1 MENAGGDVTLPRVGM
16 AICHPVLVS
25 LAHSQSSIANLLP
38 DQPDGGA
45 SPGLDVPL
53 PPGLLPALNLTDQ
66 RLEVDLCL
74 HGRAVSLGG
83 PTPGVHPTGVGA
95 RGQQGAQDEQV
106 AVAAGEVQG
115 GVAVDVGLGEG
126 GLGAVGGVGQ
136 QDLHDG
142 VVAVEA
148 GLHDGVAAA
157 EVLAQDGRR
166 VVLAEAVH
174 DLGMAGGRGER
185 EGRLVAVVEGRRVGL
200 VAELDEEAADGD
212 VAERRGEV
220 EVRVGVARER
230 EVGVVEELRVR
241 REDAPRQQRVV
252 GVDGPAEADG
262 RVDPGARSEESV
274 GRVHFTYMV
283 VVTGMVDGRKML
295 GRGWPWTRC
304 NAGLRSLARRRLMAG
319 LVGRGLPHRA
329 VRAWEEL
336 PNA

>member
-1 MENAGGDVTLPRVGM
+1 MLE
-16 AICHPVLVS
+16 S

-38 DQPDGGA
+38 NQPHGGA
-45 SPGLDVPL
+45 GPGLHVPL
-53 PPGLLPALNLTDQ
+53 PPSLLPPLNLANQ

-95 RGQQGAQDEQV
+95 RGEQGAQDEQV

-126 GLGAVGGVGQ
+126 GLGAVGGVSQ
-136 QDLHDG
+136 QDLHDR
-142 VVAVEA
+142 VVAGEA

-157 EVLAQDGRR
+157 EVLAQDGGR

-174 DLGMAGGRGER
+174 DFGVARGGSER
-185 EGRLVAVVEGRRVGL
+185 EGGLVAVVEGRGVGL

-212 VAERRGEV
+212 VAERGGEV

-230 EVGVVEELRVR
+230 EVGVVQEVRVR
-241 REDAPRQQRVV
+241 REDAPGEQRVV

-262 RVDPGARSEESV
+262 RVDPGAQSAQAV
-274 GRVHFTYMV
+274 GGVHFTYMV
-283 VVTGMVDGRKML
+283 MVAVVVVDGRKMREVCL
-295 GRGWPWTRC
+295 PACEVLCAGVERAETRG
-304 NAGLRSLARRRLMAG
+304 
-319 LVGRGLPHRA
+319 
-329 VRAWEEL
+329 
-336 PNA
+336 